1 MNRLPVSIIA
11 LTLSSAS
18 SWAVA
23 QVDIYQSDAYS
34 VEEMCAREAQQSA
47 EGDYSQAY
55 EQCIDKNQDNELYQ
69 PQDDQPDAEHEAT
82 SDHHQEI

>member
-1 MNRLPVSIIA
+1 MNRLHLSIFA

-18 SWAVA
+18 SLVVA

-34 VEEMCAREAQQSA
+34 VEEMCAREAQQSV
-47 EGDYSQAY
+47 ETDYSQAY

-69 PQDDQPDAEHEAT
+69 SRDGNPSAEQETT
-82 SDHHQEI
+82 SEHHQET

>member
-1 MNRLPVSIIA
+1 MNRLPVSIVA

-18 SWAVA
+18 SWVVA

-47 EGDYSQAY
+47 DVDYSQAY
-55 EQCIDKNQDNELYQ
+55 EQCINKNQDNERYQ
-69 PQDDQPDAEHEAT
+69 SKDDKPDAEHETT
-82 SDHHQEI
+82 SEHPQAS